1 MSLFKKFLKPKWQHA
16 NPDVRRQ
23 ALAEMAAEQLTNFI
37 DTEPEAELRKAAVIR
52 IRDEALLESLLGHN
66 HQDVRDAAREHWL
79 TLLLPASANINS
91 ITHSATLVRIA
102 GLTRDQQLR
111 LDAIAR
117 ISDQHER
124 LSIARDHPVAKVRL
138 AAAEGIDQRALLQQL
153 LEFAQAK
160 DKAVYRL
167 CKERLAA
174 AKANQEA
181 IAAREQQISHVL
193 DQAAYLNRVSY
204 GPDFNGRLQVLQRQ
218 QQELDDSLTT
228 SQRQALAAELVKAAL
243 ILEQHDAEEQR
254 LAEQQQRRTEALA
267 AQQQLITELDD
278 ALTAAPAAS
287 ADPEQLKQQ
296 LLTLDERWRATQAE
310 QKAAADVQR
319 QFENTMQQA
328 LALQATLEQVNAKQA
343 ELAQWLEKDLPADMR
358 GLQQVIQGGKKWQA
372 QLKWPTHLEQPEW
385 LAALSG
391 KRQLAEAQLAN
402 LENQQTA
409 RTDALQRQLDT
420 LEQHID
426 DGHLKDAS
434 KLYGQVHQSLRQ
446 IDSKAAHAFQNR
458 IKSLAARLNEMRDWQ
473 GFVTT
478 PKKEALCES
487 MEALVD
493 ADISPDVLADKI
505 QVLQDEW
512 KTLNSSQPDKE
523 LWDRF
528 QAAGDKAFEP
538 CRAWFANVARQR
550 ETNVELRNQLIDELR
565 HYEAH
570 LDWDNADWKVVQK
583 TLETAREVFRSY
595 SPVDRAAHKDTQERF
610 RDICDAVYSHLK
622 AEYDRNLAAKSAL
635 VEDAAALAEADD
647 LVDVVDRVKEL
658 QQQWKEIGITPR
670 APDQKYWRQ
679 FRSQCDAVFA
689 RLDEQR
695 TERKAEL
702 NSRVTEAEALINQAA
717 ELPVSALPAA
727 DALEQLSQYEQQ
739 FAAIELPRSAHQRLR
754 KQLTDVSAQLDDRRT
769 AQSQAAER
777 QRWQGLLD
785 RLQALADHNETLWH
799 EAEQLPSAYPLA
811 AFEQRWQMDQETSV
825 SVDTEAARD
834 LCIRMEVIGGLE
846 SPADDQGRRMQLQ
859 VQRLAQAMGQSIGH
873 TDERRTLVLE
883 WLETPASASQ
893 QQRFIQALK
902 ASLD

>member
-1 MSLFKKFLKPKWQHA
+1 M
-16 NPDVRRQ
+16 
-23 ALAEMAAEQLTNFI
+23 
-37 DTEPEAELRKAAVIR
+37 
-52 IRDEALLESLLGHN
+52 
-66 HQDVRDAAREHWL
+66 
-79 TLLLPASANINS
+79 
-91 ITHSATLVRIA
+91 
-102 GLTRDQQLR
+102 
-111 LDAIAR
+111 
-117 ISDQHER
+117 
-124 LSIARDHPVAKVRL
+124 
-138 AAAEGIDQRALLQQL
+138 
-153 LEFAQAK
+153 
-160 DKAVYRL
+160 
-167 CKERLAA
+167 
-174 AKANQEA
+174 
-181 IAAREQQISHVL
+181 
-193 DQAAYLNRVSY
+193 
-204 GPDFNGRLQVLQRQ
+204 
-218 QQELDDSLTT
+218 
-228 SQRQALAAELVKAAL
+228 
-243 ILEQHDAEEQR
+243 
-254 LAEQQQRRTEALA
+254 
-267 AQQQLITELDD
+267 
-278 ALTAAPAAS
+278 
-287 ADPEQLKQQ
+287 
-296 LLTLDERWRATQAE
+296 
-310 QKAAADVQR
+310 
-319 QFENTMQQA
+319 
-328 LALQATLEQVNAKQA
+328 
-343 ELAQWLEKDLPADMR
+343 
-358 GLQQVIQGGKKWQA
+358 
-372 QLKWPTHLEQPEW
+372 
-385 LAALSG
+385 
-391 KRQLAEAQLAN
+391 
-402 LENQQTA
+402 
-409 RTDALQRQLDT
+409 
-420 LEQHID
+420 
-426 DGHLKDAS
+426 
-434 KLYGQVHQSLRQ
+434 
-446 IDSKAAHAFQNR
+446 
-458 IKSLAARLNEMRDWQ
+458 
-473 GFVTT
+473 
-478 PKKEALCES
+478 
-487 MEALVD
+487 
-493 ADISPDVLADKI
+493 
-505 QVLQDEW
+505 
-512 KTLNSSQPDKE
+512 
-523 LWDRF
+523 
-528 QAAGDKAFEP
+528 
-538 CRAWFANVARQR
+538 
-550 ETNVELRNQLIDELR
+550 
-565 HYEAH
+565 
-570 LDWDNADWKVVQK
+570 QK

-702 NSRVTEAEALINQAA
+702 NGRVTEAEVLVNLAT
-717 ELPVSALPAA
+717 ELPASALPAA

-754 KQLTDVSAQLDDRRT
+754 KQLTDVSAQLDDRQT